1 MTVANNEFS
10 RASYMPVR
18 IKGVM
23 PHGANYWQ
31 DNGVTEPTRDDYV
44 YHVEFNHIYEYGEGI
59 LSDFGGIYMG
69 KSTMRRQAC
78 HKNSRRF
85 ECHMATRGGP
95 FPIPKNRNPG
105 SIGVFWRNWNRNW
118 NQRNRKRNQRN
129 RKRNQKGIVFR
140 FQFLFS
146 QTGRRNRNS

>member
-85 ECHMATRGGP
+85 ECRMATRGGTI
-95 FPIPKNRNPG
+95 PIPKNRNPG
-105 SIGVFWRNWNRNW
+105 SMGYFGGIGTGIGI
-118 NQRNRKRNQRN
+118 
-129 RKRNQKGIVFR
+129 KGIVKGIKKE
-140 FQFLFS
+140 LFS
-146 QTGRRNRNS
+146 DSNFFFHEQAEGIAIHDS